1 MNVVCFSSFTFSYL
15 DRARV
20 LFETVRRHQPGWTR
34 VALITDKPPPGV
46 DFRIADEPFDRVVWA
61 EDLGLPDFHAWLFK
75 HDVVEACTA
84 VKGPFA
90 EMVCRQGE
98 ADAVVYLD
106 PDIAVFSSLDP
117 IEEALERADILVTP
131 HLVEPNETHEAIL
144 DNDISALRTG
154 VFNLGFVAMRT
165 RGEGAKFAAW
175 WARMLADYCYD
186 DIPAGLFTDQR
197 WCDHIPSFFDNYA
210 VLRDP
215 GYNVASWN
223 LSRRKVDIGHDG
235 EVSVN
240 GSPLRFWHFTKLG
253 PLGDAMTQKYAGDN
267 FQVYEIWDWYR
278 RQVREKAL
286 AGLPPRYWAH
296 GSYSDGTP
304 IPKAHRVL
312 YRTRPDLQAAYPDPF
327 DARGFKAWL
336 AAQEQTAA

>member
-1 MNVVCFSSFTFSYL
+1 MKVLCFSSFTFSYL

-20 LFETVRRHQPGWTR
+20 LFSTVKRHCPDWRT
-34 VALITDKPPPGV
+34 VALITDRPPPGV
-46 DFRIADEPFDRVVWA
+46 DFRPQDEPFDEVVYVD
-61 EDLGLPDFHAWLFK
+61 DLALPDLSPWLFK

-84 VKGPFA
+84 VKGPFLESA
-90 EMVCRQGE
+90 CRRGD

-106 PDIAVFSSLDP
+106 PDIAVFAPLDP
-117 IEEALERADILVTP
+117 IEAALERADILVTP
-131 HLVEPNETHEAIL
+131 HLHEPNEGFEALL

-154 VFNLGFVAMRT
+154 VFNLGFLAVRT
-165 RGEGAKFAAW
+165 HGEGAKFAQW
-175 WARMLADYCYD
+175 WSRMLRDWCYD

-197 WCDHIPSFFDNYA
+197 WCDHIPSFFDNYQ

-223 LSRRKVDIGHDG
+223 VSRRKVDIGHDG
-235 EVSVN
+235 EITVN

-278 RQVREKAL
+278 RQVRQARLE
-286 AGLPPRYWAH
+286 GCPPRYWAY

-304 IPKAHRVL
+304 IDKAHRVI
-312 YRTRPDLQAAYPDPF
+312 YRTRPDLQAAFPEPF
-327 DARGFKAWL
+327 DAGGFKRWLTSEGL
-336 AAQEQTAA
+336 AAA